1 MSTVTLFNMQGES
14 IGEVELNDQIFG
26 VEVSDASM
34 HRVVKMHLA
43 NRRQGNASVK
53 DRSAVRG
60 GGHKPW
66 RQKGT
71 GRSRHGSSRSP
82 IWVGG
87 GTTFGPI
94 PRDFSYRLPK
104 KVRRLALKSALT
116 SKVRDG
122 EFIVVDALTFAE
134 PKTQE
139 MVKVLENLK
148 AGEKV
153 LLVTAGV
160 EPNVIKSARNIPG
173 VKTIPANQLN
183 VYDILYYHN
192 LLVTQDALTRVEE
205 VFA

>member
-1 MSTVTLFNMQGES
+1 MSTVTLFNMQGEA
-14 IGEVELNDQIFG
+14 IGDVELNDQIFG

-60 GGHKPW
+60 GGRKPW

-71 GRSRHGSSRSP
+71 GRSRHGSTRSP

-87 GTTFGPI
+87 GVTFGPI

-122 EFIVVDALTFAE
+122 ELIVVDALTFAE

-139 MVKVLENLK
+139 MVKVLQNLK

>member
-53 DRSAVRG
+53 ERSAVRG

-116 SKVRDG
+116 SKVRDD

-139 MVKVLENLK
+139 MVKVLQNLK

>member
-1 MSTVTLFNMQGES
+1 MSTVTLFNMQGEA

-104 KVRRLALKSALT
+104 KVKRLALKSALT

-139 MVKVLENLK
+139 MVKVLQNLK

>member
-71 GRSRHGSSRSP
+71 GRARHGSSRSP

-94 PRDFSYRLPK
+94 PRDFGYRLPK

-139 MVKVLENLK
+139 MVKVLQNLK

>member
-1 MSTVTLFNMQGES
+1 MSTVSLFNVQGEE
-14 IGEVELNDQIFG
+14 IGQVELNDSIFG
-26 VEVSDASM
+26 VKVSDAAM

-43 NRRQGNASVK
+43 NKRTGTAAVK
-53 DRSAVRG
+53 DRSMVRG
-60 GGHKPW
+60 GGRKPW

-71 GRSRHGSSRSP
+71 GRSRHGSIRSP

-87 GTTFGPI
+87 GTTFGPV
-94 PRDFSYRLPK
+94 PRDFGYRIPK

-122 EFIVVDALTFAE
+122 ELIVVDTFNFAE
-134 PKTQE
+134 PKTRE
-139 MVKVLENLK
+139 MAQVLQNLK
-148 AGEKV
+148 TGKKV

-173 VKTIPANQLN
+173 VKTLPANQLN
-183 VYDILYYHN
+183 VYDLLYYEN
-192 LLVTQDALTRVEE
+192 LLLTQDALTRVEE

>member
-1 MSTVTLFNMQGES
+1 MSKVALFNMQGEE
-14 IGEVELNDQIFG
+14 IGEVELDDRIFG
-26 VEVSDASM
+26 VEVSDAAM

-43 NRRQGNASVK
+43 NRRVGTAAVK

-60 GGHKPW
+60 GGRKPW

-71 GRSRHGSSRSP
+71 GRARHGSTRSP

-87 GTTFGPI
+87 GTVFGPT
-94 PRDFSYRLPK
+94 PRDFGYTIPR

-122 EFIVVDALTFAE
+122 ELIVVEALTFPE
-134 PKTQE
+134 PKTRD
-139 MVKVLENLK
+139 MVKALENLK
-148 AGEKV
+148 TGEKV

-160 EPNVIKSARNIPG
+160 EPNVVKSARNIPG
-173 VKTIPANQLN
+173 VKTLPANQLN
-183 VYDILYYHN
+183 VYDILYHQN
-192 LLVTQDALTRVEE
+192 LLLTQDALARVEE

>member
-1 MSTVTLFNMQGES
+1 MSTVTMFNMQGEA

-87 GTTFGPI
+87 GITFGPI

-139 MVKVLENLK
+139 MVKVLQNLK